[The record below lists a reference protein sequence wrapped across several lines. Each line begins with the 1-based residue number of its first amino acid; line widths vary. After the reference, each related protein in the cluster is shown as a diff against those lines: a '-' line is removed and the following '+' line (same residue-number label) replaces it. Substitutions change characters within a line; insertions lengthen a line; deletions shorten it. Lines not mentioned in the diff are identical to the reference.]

1 MTIDTKQ
8 IKTKLEEEK
17 LALEKE
23 LANVARKN
31 PDNLEDW
38 EAVPEKDGGI
48 EPDENDQAD
57 NISEYEDNNAIVNRL
72 EPRYRDVKLALEKI
86 ESDNYGLCEVCGEMI
101 DEERLSANP
110 AARTCREHMN

>member
-1 MTIDTKQ
+1 MTINTAQ

-17 LALEKE
+17 KALEKE
-23 LANVARKN
+23 LSDVARKN

-38 EAVPEKDGGI
+38 EAVPEKNGGI

-57 NISEYEDNNAIVNRL
+57 QISEYEDNNAIVNKL
-72 EPRYRDVKLALEKI
+72 EPRYRDIKLALDKI
-86 ESDNYGLCEVCGEMI
+86 ESGNYGVCEVCGEKI